1 MTIGIIGAFDKEIEK
16 IIDIFKLERE
26 ENNKRII
33 YKGTFQNKNL
43 IICNSGIGKTNSAS
57 ITQYII
63 DKYNVAIIINSGC
76 AGSLKSS
83 VKIMD
88 IIISSYVTYHDF
100 TPTRIMNFST
110 PDNGK
115 IKANKNLIKL
125 AEKTL
130 KETNNKYLVAPITS
144 GDCFVTNNV
153 LRDTIYQNTKAACV
167 DMESASIGHVARLN
181 NIPFITIRTIS
192 DFSDGID
199 NFEEEAAI
207 KSSEIVSEII
217 KKI

>member
-16 IIDIFKLERE
+16 IIDIFNLERE
-26 ENNKRII
+26 KNSKRII
-33 YKGTFQNKNL
+33 YKGTFQNKKL
-43 IICNSGIGKTNSAS
+43 IACNSGIGKTNSAS

-63 DKYNVAIIINSGC
+63 DKYNVDIIINSGC
-76 AGSLKSS
+76 AGSLKNS

-88 IIISSYVTYHDF
+88 IIISQYVTYHDF

-115 IKANKNLIKL
+115 IKADKDLIKI

-130 KETNNKYLVAPITS
+130 KETNNIYLIGPITS

-153 LRDTIYQNTKAACV
+153 LRDTIYKNTEAVCV
-167 DMESASIGHVARLN
+167 DMESASIGHVAKLN
-181 NIPFITIRTIS
+181 NIPFIAIRTIS

-199 NFEEEAAI
+199 NFEEEAAT
-207 KSSEIVSEII
+207 KSSEIVSKII
-217 KKI
+217 KAI